1 MGKTRA
7 TAASRSEPRRGSID
21 YSTASQV
28 KASVNYREC
37 QRNHA
42 AYAGGYAIDGCR
54 EFMPSGNEGTNR
66 ALVCAACGC
75 HRNFHRREV
84 DSGVDSE
91 SSSANSSTGP

>member
-7 TAASRSEPRRGSID
+7 TAVSKSELRRGSID
-21 YSTASQV
+21 YSTAFQI
-28 KASVNYREC
+28 KTGVNYRQC

-84 DSGVDSE
+84 NSEVDFE
-91 SSSANSSTGP
+91 SSSANSSTGS